1 MLSDRQID
9 HSDKNMMRM
18 RWALDKNIYMTS
30 AWCAIRMRWAGFCFA
45 TLRPTLARNSYGS
58 HSGIDLSDLP
68 TALSSRNE
76 LSPWHCS
83 LIFWERQAT
92 VEASTSA
99 YSQQQQPYSGRFA
112 SPLAQISRYIKVI
125 LARVPIILHSQAYL
139 KAPGWKSNNGTS
151 ICNPQRG
158 SITNP
163 LFAFGTRF

>member
-9 HSDKNMMRM
+9 HSDKNMMR
-18 RWALDKNIYMTS
+18 WALDKNMTS

-68 TALSSRNE
+68 TALSSGNE

-92 VEASTSA
+92 VEASDIGILTTAAAIFRTFCFSTGA
-99 YSQQQQPYSGRFA
+99 N
-112 SPLAQISRYIKVI
+112 IKAI

-139 KAPGWKSNNGTS
+139 KTPGWKSNNGTS
-151 ICNPQRG
+151 ICDPQRG